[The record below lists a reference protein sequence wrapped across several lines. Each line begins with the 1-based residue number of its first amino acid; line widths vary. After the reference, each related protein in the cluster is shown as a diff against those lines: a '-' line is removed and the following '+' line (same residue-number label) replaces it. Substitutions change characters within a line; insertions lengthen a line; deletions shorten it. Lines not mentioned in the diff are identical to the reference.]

1 MTFGRWGQALILLG
15 WASTGCATGNAG
27 QRSTSASRDT
37 RANGATLAQIYFWRA
52 KPGKLEEYTRYIRER
67 AEPIDAEAQR
77 SGAFVSVATYMAAD
91 TTVPWTHMRVFI
103 LRDSTQLR
111 ALGDALTAAG
121 ARIQPDSVKRREQS
135 EYSASLRDRVGATVV
150 DVVR

>member
-1 MTFGRWGQALILLG
+1 M
-15 WASTGCATGNAG
+15 
-27 QRSTSASRDT
+27 
-37 RANGATLAQIYFWRA
+37 
-52 KPGKLEEYTRYIRER
+52 
-67 AEPIDAEAQR
+67 
-77 SGAFVSVATYMAAD
+77 
-91 TTVPWTHMRVFI
+91 

-150 DVVR
+150 EIVR

>member
-1 MTFGRWGQALILLG
+1 LATTLV
-15 WASTGCATGNAG
+15 GCASSGGA
-27 QRSTSASRDT
+27 RIDVAASPPGDARI
-37 RANGATLAQIYFWRA
+37 AQVYFWRA

-67 AEPIDAEAQR
+67 AEPIDEEAR
-77 SGAFVSVATYMAAD
+77 RAGAFISVTTFMASD
-91 TTVPWTHMRVFI
+91 TTVPWTHMRVFM

-150 DVVR
+150 EIVR